1 MTLCWILTPTHK
13 HHIIYRQYPSHKCL
27 PEKSCLGCLRILIM
41 SWLFKVPI
49 VTVAWFN
56 FHHAHSNN
64 KKWPKKIKLPQIEFF
79 LEKQLTKVSS
89 TYYPISFWKIFKKFL
104 EPIQSYENVPF
115 SGPNLPICPK
125 QMFFYTN
132 HYCYFHLPI
141 GPFNCAKFKKK
152 FLQRIQSYKD
162 APYLGPK

>member
-1 MTLCWILTPTHK
+1 MK
-13 HHIIYRQYPSHKCL
+13 
-27 PEKSCLGCLRILIM
+27 
-41 SWLFKVPI
+41 
-49 VTVAWFN
+49 
-56 FHHAHSNN
+56 
-64 KKWPKKIKLPQIEFF
+64 FF
-79 LEKQLTKVSS
+79 LEKQLTKFSS

-162 APYLGPK
+162 APYLGPKQPICPNQNFFRKSVNKPCFFHSCLFTCQKSKSDINVLMKY